1 MLTRRMGRGRFA
13 CLAIYLCSAWP
24 AAGQPAAPA
33 SLTAAPASVTEE
45 EDSLRCWWRTSTPA
59 IRIGE
64 TLSVILTCSAVDT
77 PSLTVL
83 VDETQLSPEAIA
95 LAPLE
100 VLDGVR
106 AVDLREGGRR
116 FIQHEYRARLLGD
129 SLFGSDAVVP
139 PVTLSYR
146 TQSRAADGTA
156 TEGIE
161 RKHELPPLAVRV
173 LSLVPAD
180 ARDIREAPVPTL
192 AELDDA
198 AFRARALTA
207 AGGTLL
213 GVGGLMLAVAL
224 VARVTG
230 SRAPARAR
238 PAALSEAKVLSAA
251 REELAAIRPGL
262 DGSGWTPTLAA
273 RALGALRIA
282 GAPLVSRRASQRPTD
297 GRTAPEG
304 GLIRE
309 GPAGPLLISSPIT
322 PDTVLRYRASL
333 PEADGP
339 ERRQTLDGLQQALAS
354 LTRASYG
361 AEGSLSADLRLDD
374 ALTFSEGLVAAQLR
388 EHRWVAR
395 QWRSIRQRA
404 ARLGRRA

>member
-1 MLTRRMGRGRFA
+1 MLTRRVGRRGRFA
-13 CLAIYLCSAWP
+13 WLVICLFSAWP
-24 AAGQPAAPA
+24 AAGQPAAPP
-33 SLTAAPASVTEE
+33 SLTEE

-59 IRIGE
+59 VRIGE

-83 VDETQLSPEAIA
+83 VDETQLSPEAVA

-100 VLDGVR
+100 VLEGAR

-116 FIQHEYRARLLGD
+116 FIQHHYRARLLGD

-139 PVTLSYR
+139 PVTISYR

-198 AFRARALTA
+198 AFRARVLTA

-230 SRAPARAR
+230 SRAPASVR

-251 REELAAIRPGL
+251 GEELAAIRPRL
-262 DGSGWTPTLAA
+262 DGDGWTPTLAA

-297 GRTAPEG
+297 GRTTPEG

-339 ERRQTLDGLQQALAS
+339 DRRQTLDELQQALAS

-395 QWRSIRQRA
+395 HWRSIRQRA
-404 ARLGRRA
+404 ARLGRRT